1 MKNLLLLHLVVL
13 IFGFTGILGKLITIP
28 SDELV
33 WYRMFFATA
42 SLAIYLLVR
51 KKSFKMKS
59 KGIFQTIGVG
69 FIIATHWIFFFEAI
83 KQSNVSI
90 ALAAT
95 ATGSLFTAFLE
106 PLFFK
111 RKVQL
116 YELLLGSIV
125 ILGLYF
131 IFQFETDNSF
141 GIWLGVTAALLAS
154 LFTVINGQLIK
165 KYDSTRISLYELGG
179 GVLVITLYFLL
190 FSQKSLPNFQLSTS
204 DWIWML
210 ILAIICTAFAFVA
223 SVKVMEE
230 LTPFTVS
237 LSINLEPVYGI
248 VLALLIFGESEKM
261 SSGFYIGT
269 TLILCALFLNVLI
282 KKRLKK
288 KGYLINFSSLKD
300 GANRVKK

>member
-13 IFGFTGILGKLITIP
+13 IFGCTGILGKLITIP
-28 SDELV
+28 SDQLV
-33 WYRMFFATA
+33 WYRMFFATC
-42 SLAIYLLVR
+42 SLAVYILLM
-51 KKSFKMKS
+51 KKSFKMQR
-59 KGIFQTIGVG
+59 KGVLQTIGVG
-69 FIIATHWIFFFEAI
+69 FIIAAHWISFFEAI

-95 ATGSLFTAFLE
+95 ATGSLFTALLE
-106 PLFFK
+106 PIFFK
-111 RKVQL
+111 RKLHL

-131 IFQFETDNSF
+131 IFQFETDNSI
-141 GIWLGVTAALLAS
+141 GIWLGVLAAFLAS
-154 LFTVINGQLIK
+154 IFTVINGQLIK

-179 GVLVITLYFLL
+179 GVIAISIYFLI
-190 FSQKSLPNFQLSTS
+190 FSPSSLPNFQLSTS

-210 ILAIICTAFAFVA
+210 TLAILCTAFAFVA

-248 VLALLIFGESEKM
+248 LLALLIFGESEKM

-269 TLILCALFLNVLI
+269 SLVLCSLFLNVWI
-282 KKRLKK
+282 KKRLRK
-288 KGYLINFSSLKD
+288 KGYLINFSSLKE
-300 GANRVKK
+300 NRK

>member
-13 IFGFTGILGKLITIP
+13 IFGFTAILGKLITIP
-28 SDELV
+28 SEQLV
-33 WYRMFFATA
+33 WYRMFFATC
-42 SLAIYLLVR
+42 SLALYLLLM
-51 KKSFKMKS
+51 KKSFKMKREGLL
-59 KGIFQTIGVG
+59 KTIGVG
-69 FIIATHWIFFFEAI
+69 FIIAAHWIFFFEAI

-95 ATGSLFTAFLE
+95 ATGSLFTALLE
-106 PLFFK
+106 PVFFK
-111 RKVQL
+111 RKL
-116 YELLLGSIV
+116 HFYELLLGSIV

-131 IFQFETDNSF
+131 IFQFETENSI
-141 GIWLGVTAALLAS
+141 GIWLGVIAAFLAS
-154 LFTVINGQLIK
+154 IFTVMNGQLIK

-179 GVLVITLYFLL
+179 GVIAISIYFLL
-190 FSQKSLPNFQLSTS
+190 FSPDALPNFQLSAS

-210 ILAIICTAFAFVA
+210 TLAIVCTAFAFVA

-248 VLALLIFGESEKM
+248 LLALLIFGESEKM
-261 SSGFYIGT
+261 SEGFYIGT
-269 TLILCALFLNVLI
+269 SLILCSLFLNVWI
-282 KKRLKK
+282 KRRLKK

-300 GANRVKK
+300 NRN

>member
-13 IFGFTGILGKLITIP
+13 IFGFTAILGKLITIP
-28 SDELV
+28 SEQLV
-33 WYRMFFATA
+33 WYRMFFATC
-42 SLAIYLLVR
+42 SLALYLLLM
-51 KKSFKMKS
+51 KKSFKMKLEGLL
-59 KGIFQTIGVG
+59 KTIGVG
-69 FIIATHWIFFFEAI
+69 FIIAAHWIFFFEAI

-95 ATGSLFTAFLE
+95 ATGSLFTALLE
-106 PLFFK
+106 PVFFK
-111 RKVQL
+111 RKL
-116 YELLLGSIV
+116 HFYELLLGSIV

-131 IFQFETDNSF
+131 IFQFETENSI
-141 GIWLGVTAALLAS
+141 GIWLGVIAAFLAS
-154 LFTVINGQLIK
+154 IFTVMNGQLIK

-179 GVLVITLYFLL
+179 GVIAISIYFLL
-190 FSQKSLPNFQLSTS
+190 FSPDALPSFQLSAS

-210 ILAIICTAFAFVA
+210 TLAIVCTAFAFVA

-248 VLALLIFGESEKM
+248 LLALLIFGESEKM
-261 SSGFYIGT
+261 SEGFYVGT
-269 TLILCALFLNVLI
+269 SLILCSLFLNVWI
-282 KKRLKK
+282 KRRLKK

-300 GANRVKK
+300 NRN